1 MMDWFNSRYSDAD
14 LADILSD
21 YSKSVTG
28 YRNRQYGAGRCSIV
42 RELEA
47 LDAFTANPANR
58 LYLETQGWVF
68 EDLSP
73 FNTVNS

>member
-1 MMDWFNSRYSDAD
+1 MDWFNSRYSDAD

-28 YRNRQYGAGRCSIV
+28 YRDRQHGTGRCAIV
-42 RELEA
+42 RRLEA
-47 LDAFTANPANR
+47 LDAFTKNPANR
-58 LYLETQGWVF
+58 AYLQEQGWIF
-68 EDLSP
+68 EVHSP